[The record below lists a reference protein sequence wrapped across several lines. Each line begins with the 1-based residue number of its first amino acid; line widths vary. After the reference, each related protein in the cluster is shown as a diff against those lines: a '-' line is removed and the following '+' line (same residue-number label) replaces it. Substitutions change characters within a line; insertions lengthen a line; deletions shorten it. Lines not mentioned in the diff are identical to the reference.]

1 MDIGAKIKLLR
12 IKNQLTLEELAN
24 RSELTKGFLSQVER
38 NLTSPSIATLEDI
51 LEALGTSLGEF
62 FSDDRDERVVFTA
75 NDYFINE
82 QEAYDIS
89 YIVPNAQKNCMEP
102 ILIRLHPGCESETY
116 GPYEA
121 EEFGYVLQGKVE
133 LHYGKAQY
141 MLKKGQTF
149 YLKGD
154 REHYLKN
161 AGESEAKVLRSILIQ
176 VGMVTA
182 MISISCI
189 SSGHFAIR

>member
-75 NDYFINE
+75 NDYLSMSRRPTTF
-82 QEAYDIS
+82 
-89 YIVPNAQKNCMEP
+89 P
-102 ILIRLHPGCESETY
+102 ILCRMP
-116 GPYEA
+116 
-121 EEFGYVLQGKVE
+121 
-133 LHYGKAQY
+133 
-141 MLKKGQTF
+141 
-149 YLKGD
+149 
-154 REHYLKN
+154 R
-161 AGESEAKVLRSILIQ
+161 R
-176 VGMVTA
+176 TA
-182 MISISCI
+182 WSL
-189 SSGHFAIR
+189 F

>member
-102 ILIRLHPGCESETY
+102 IHLLLEKGGETCPDNPHE
-116 GPYEA
+116 G
-121 EEFGYVLQGKVE
+121 EEFGYILKGKVE
-133 LHYGKAQY
+133 IHLGKRICIAQ
-141 MLKKGQTF
+141 KGDAFYYRADKTH
-149 YLKGD
+149 YLKGIE
-154 REHYLKN
+154 RTE
-161 AGESEAKVLRSILIQ
+161 LIW
-176 VGMVTA
+176 VT
-182 MISISCI
+182 SPPS
-189 SSGHFAIR
+189 F